1 MQRKRLPAVVDRAV
15 WKKLRNVQRGMRWD
29 KEVERVW
36 QEIGGNKNE
45 VLSIGE
51 SVGYKANGT

>member
-1 MQRKRLPAVVDRAV
+1 MCIRDRPV
-15 WKKLRNVQRGMRWD
+15 RWD

-36 QEIGGNKNE
+36 QEIGGNKEE

-51 SVGYKANGT
+51 RAGYKTKVRDMIETREKGALR